1 MRVIQYIES
10 FLILVILYFNLGL
23 NSEEILGAVRAI
35 SGLEYV
41 EAYERMSWF
50 VLEIALTFN
59 TSRLFED
66 DSDLQSA
73 KDAIIAAL
81 DQFSVPESSILK

>member
-1 MRVIQYIES
+1 MIC
-10 FLILVILYFNLGL
+10 FKLGL
-23 NSEEILGAVRAI
+23 NSEEMLGAVRTI

-59 TSRLFED
+59 TPRLFED

-81 DQFSVPESSILK
+81 DQFAIPEGFTLPHL